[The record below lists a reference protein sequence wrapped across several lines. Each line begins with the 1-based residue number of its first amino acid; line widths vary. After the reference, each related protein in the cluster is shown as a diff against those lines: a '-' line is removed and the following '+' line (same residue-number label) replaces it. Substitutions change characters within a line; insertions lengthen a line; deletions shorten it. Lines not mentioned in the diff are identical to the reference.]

1 MAPNR
6 QKDNMKPQNTRE
18 KIVATLRA
26 AELSSTELAV
36 VLGVSRQAVLHHLHM
51 LIASGE
57 VVKTGSRRGP
67 GTRYRLNA
75 IVSEVVDLDGL
86 EEHEVWERI
95 VGSLGP
101 MPDPAKDLHRYAFT
115 EMLNNAIDHS
125 EGVYATVSARR
136 TADALEVTVADDGV
150 GAFRKIADER
160 NLADLSQ
167 AVAELTKGK
176 VTTDPDRHTGEGIFF
191 TSKAVDSFSLESN
204 GLAWSTINTRDG
216 FDWAVAPS
224 SVEKGTRVTWQVSDE
239 TDRDLTEVFNRYTVD
254 HAFSRTSTQIRL
266 FVAGVKLISRSEAR
280 RVATGLHE
288 FGEVVLDFA
297 GVEQVGQGFADE
309 LFRVWASSHPEVV
322 LTPINMT
329 ESVAAMVARQSAAFS
344 RDAGIGKEVES
355 LETASSASVE
365 FITGDIDD
373 GSDGSGTG

>member
-1 MAPNR
+1 MR
-6 QKDNMKPQNTRE
+6 PQNTRQ
-18 KIVATLRA
+18 KILAVLRA
-26 AELSSTELAV
+26 AELSTTELAA

-51 LIASGE
+51 LIAGGE
-57 VVKTGSRRGP
+57 VLKTGSKRGP

-75 IVSEVVDLDGL
+75 IVSDVVELDGL

-125 EGVYATVSARR
+125 EGVHARIR
-136 TADALEVTVADDGV
+136 VRRLEGAIEVTIADDGV

-160 NLADLSQ
+160 NLVDLDQ

-176 VTTDPDRHTGEGIFF
+176 VTTDPERHTGEGIFF
-191 TSKAVDSFSLESN
+191 TSKAVDSFELESN

-216 FDWAVAPS
+216 FDWAVGPS
-224 SVEKGTRVTWQVSDE
+224 SVDKGTTVTWHVSDE
-239 TDRDLTEVFNRYTVD
+239 TDRDLAVVFNRYTVD
-254 HAFSRTSTQIRL
+254 QAFSRTSTQIRL
-266 FVAGVKLISRSEAR
+266 FAAGRKLISRSEAR

-297 GVEQVGQGFADE
+297 GVEQVGQGFADQ

-329 ESVAAMVARQSAAFS
+329 ESVAAMVARQSAVFS
-344 RDAGIGKEVES
+344 HGEDIGKEVES
-355 LETASSASVE
+355 LETGSSASAE
-365 FITGDIDD
+365 FITGDIDE
-373 GSDGSGTG
+373 GSNGSGTV